1 MARSLTFH
9 VRSSCLQEYYTTH
22 KVLLLSGMGLKGE
35 VARNGIPQKVESPYI
50 GQILFEYMNVK
61 HSWRLRHP
69 EIGAAGGSEGW
80 DNPE

>member
-22 KVLLLSGMGLKGE
+22 KVLWLSEMELEGE
-35 VARNGIPQKVESPYI
+35 LAHNGVPQKVSSPYI
-50 GQILFEYMNVK
+50 GQILFKYMNVK
-61 HSWRLRHP
+61 HSWKLRHP
-69 EIGAAGGSEGW
+69 ETGAAGGSEAW